1 MPDIINDSNI
11 DELIGKLLGVCSES
25 SKLDVLKNIISTSN
39 MQISALH
46 ASWLIRVFRLDD
58 NRFEAAKLLGPCVV
72 DPHKAYLMS
81 DMFEFD
87 TPPKQFMPA
96 DAKLI
101 RLATDPVIDLEN
113 CPPHHLWGMKLVR
126 LSDEPEVLRLEDSPP
141 AVAVPVSDNGTRCRC
156 GCGCIE
162 RVYAIATEYCRWCQQ
177 GACDCSP
184 SAMGEE

>member
-11 DELIGKLLGVCSES
+11 DDLIGKLLGVYPETK
-25 SKLDVLKNIISTSN
+25 KLGVLRDVVSTSN

-46 ASWLIRVFRLDD
+46 ASWLLGEFRLDEV
-58 NRFEAAKLLGPCVV
+58 RLEAAKLLGPCVV

-81 DMFEFD
+81 DTFPHN
-87 TPPKQFMPA
+87 TPASCFMPM
-96 DAKLI
+96 KRV
-101 RLATDPVIDLEN
+101 RLA
-113 CPPHHLWGMKLVR
+113 
-126 LSDEPEVLRLEDSPP
+126 DEPEVLRLEGSPS
-141 AVAVPVSDNGTRCRC
+141 VVEVPVSDNGTRCRC